1 MIGCFSSGMSLQQT
15 ENVRVV
21 ANDLEIYFKGF
32 EIALKR
38 KNVEDAVRY
47 LESMIDEIDYNIE
60 HLQPIRNEMIET
72 DNRKRDIEKTILNH
86 RLRIEQLEG
95 ELKKL

>member
-1 MIGCFSSGMSLQQT
+1 MSLQRT

-32 EIALKR
+32 EIALKT

-47 LESMIDEIDYNIE
+47 LESMIEEIDYNIE
-60 HLQPIRNEMIET
+60 HLQPIRNEMIEI
-72 DNRKRDIEKTILNH
+72 DNRKSDIDKTLRSH

>member
-1 MIGCFSSGMSLQQT
+1 MSLQRT

-47 LESMIDEIDYNIE
+47 LESMIEEIDYNIE
-60 HLQPIRNEMIET
+60 HLQPIRNEMIEI
-72 DNRKRDIEKTILNH
+72 DNRKRDIEKTLWSH

>member
-1 MIGCFSSGMSLQQT
+1 MHVDTVMSLQRT

-32 EIALKR
+32 EVALKR

-47 LESMIDEIDYNIE
+47 LESMIEEIDYNIE
-60 HLQPIRNEMIET
+60 HLQPIRNDMIEMN
-72 DNRKRDIEKTILNH
+72 NRKNDIENTISIH
-86 RLRIEQLEG
+86 RSFIGELEG
-95 ELKKL
+95 ELKRL

>member
-1 MIGCFSSGMSLQQT
+1 MSLQRT

-21 ANDLEIYFKGF
+21 ANDLEIYFRGF
-32 EIALKR
+32 EVALKR

-47 LESMIDEIDYNIE
+47 LESMIEEIDYTIE
-60 HLQPIRNEMIET
+60 HLQPIRNEMTEM
-72 DNRKRDIEKTILNH
+72 DNRKRDIEKTIWSH
-86 RLRIEQLEG
+86 RLRIGQLEG

>member
-1 MIGCFSSGMSLQQT
+1 MSSQRT

-32 EIALKR
+32 VVALKR

-47 LESMIDEIDYNIE
+47 LESMIEEIDYNIV
-60 HLQPIRNEMIET
+60 HLQPIRNDMIEM
-72 DNRKRDIEKTILNH
+72 DNRKRDIENTISSH
-86 RLRIEQLEG
+86 RSRIGQLEG
-95 ELKKL
+95 ELKEL

>member
-1 MIGCFSSGMSLQQT
+1 MSLQRT

-47 LESMIDEIDYNIE
+47 LESMIEEIDYNIE
-60 HLQPIRNEMIET
+60 HLQPIRNEMIEM
-72 DNRKRDIEKTILNH
+72 DNRKRDIEKTLRSH

>member
-1 MIGCFSSGMSLQQT
+1 MSLQRT

-32 EIALKR
+32 EVALKR

-47 LESMIDEIDYNIE
+47 LESMIEEIDYNIE
-60 HLQPIRNEMIET
+60 HLQPIRNDMIEMN
-72 DNRKRDIEKTILNH
+72 NRKNDIENTISIH
-86 RLRIEQLEG
+86 RSFIGELEG
-95 ELKKL
+95 ELKRL

>member
-1 MIGCFSSGMSLQQT
+1 MSLQRT

-47 LESMIDEIDYNIE
+47 LESMIEEIDYNIE
-60 HLQPIRNEMIET
+60 HLQPIRNEMIEM
-72 DNRKRDIEKTILNH
+72 DNRKRDIEKTLWSH

>member
-1 MIGCFSSGMSLQQT
+1 MSLQRT

-32 EIALKR
+32 EVALKR

-47 LESMIDEIDYNIE
+47 LESMIEEIDYNIE
-60 HLQPIRNEMIET
+60 HLQPIRNDMIEMN
-72 DNRKRDIEKTILNH
+72 NRKKDIENTISIH
-86 RLRIEQLEG
+86 RSFIGELEG
-95 ELKKL
+95 ELKRL

>member
-1 MIGCFSSGMSLQQT
+1 MSLQRT

-32 EIALKR
+32 EVALKR

-47 LESMIDEIDYNIE
+47 LESMIEEIDYNIE
-60 HLQPIRNEMIET
+60 HLQPIRNDIIEM
-72 DNRKRDIEKTILNH
+72 NSRKKDIENTISVH
-86 RLRIEQLEG
+86 RSFIGELEG
-95 ELKKL
+95 ELKRL

>member
-1 MIGCFSSGMSLQQT
+1 MSLQRT

-21 ANDLEIYFKGF
+21 ANDLEIYVKGF
-32 EIALKR
+32 EVALKK

-47 LESMIDEIDYNIE
+47 LESMIEEIDYNIE
-60 HLQPIRNEMIET
+60 HLQPIRNDMIEM
-72 DNRKRDIEKTILNH
+72 DNRKRDIENTISSH
-86 RLRIEQLEG
+86 RSRIGQLKG

>member
-1 MIGCFSSGMSLQQT
+1 MSLQRT

-32 EIALKR
+32 EVAIKK

-47 LESMIDEIDYNIE
+47 LESMIEEIDYNIE
-60 HLQPIRNEMIET
+60 HLQPIRNDMIEM
-72 DNRKRDIEKTILNH
+72 DNRKRNIENTISSH
-86 RLRIEQLEG
+86 RSRIGQLEG
-95 ELKKL
+95 ELRRL